1 MAERTAIEETV
12 ALLEATLESTRDAI
26 LVVDLNGRI
35 IRYNRRYLTIFGLT
49 ADLLESGGVDAVRA
63 ALADEIEDFD
73 GVMGASR
80 RIWSDPAREVSDTV
94 RFKDGRVFE
103 RFVAPHRIGT
113 DIVGLVWSF
122 RDVSHAARTEQALEQ
137 YRAFLEKA
145 QEVAHIGSWVAEL
158 DAPFRIGWSNETHH
172 IFAVPLGS
180 FDGTR
185 DAFLTFVHPDDRAA
199 VGASIDHA
207 AGGASAFDI
216 EHRIVRA
223 DGAVRWVHA
232 RADIVCD
239 AAGRAVRMIG
249 TIQDNTDRRQLEEQL
264 RQSQKLEAIG
274 RLAGGVAHDLN
285 NALTAIGGYAELA
298 LAEMTA
304 EHSAR
309 LDVEEIRRAAE
320 RAASVT
326 RQLLAFGRK
335 QLLEPRVFD
344 VNETIASLARML
356 DRLLGEDIELL
367 TRIGS
372 DVPPI
377 VADPGQLAQ
386 AIINLVVNARDAMP
400 SGGRLTIET
409 SFEDLDDAFAR
420 AHPPMPPGRYVVVSV
435 ADNGHGMSVETQLQ
449 IFEPFFTTK
458 EVGKGTGLG
467 LSMVYGTVKQSGGF
481 IFVDS
486 EAGRGATFRL
496 FFPPAPAGRIAK
508 ATAATAAKAAPATAT
523 LLIAEDETSVRNLV
537 ASTLKAEPYQLLLAA
552 SAEEAMDIAA
562 RHDGRIDLL
571 LTDAIMPGRSGIE
584 LANALVAARPGMPV
598 IVMSGYTE
606 ETLNV
611 HGLEHEIVLLQK
623 PFTPRELRQ
632 LIRDV
637 LAR

>member
-1 MAERTAIEETV
+1 
-12 ALLEATLESTRDAI
+12 
-26 LVVDLNGRI
+26 
-35 IRYNRRYLTIFGLT
+35 
-49 ADLLESGGVDAVRA
+49 
-63 ALADEIEDFD
+63 
-73 GVMGASR
+73 
-80 RIWSDPAREVSDTV
+80 
-94 RFKDGRVFE
+94 
-103 RFVAPHRIGT
+103 
-113 DIVGLVWSF
+113 
-122 RDVSHAARTEQALEQ
+122 
-137 YRAFLEKA
+137 
-145 QEVAHIGSWVAEL
+145 
-158 DAPFRIGWSNETHH
+158 
-172 IFAVPLGS
+172 
-180 FDGTR
+180 
-185 DAFLTFVHPDDRAA
+185 
-199 VGASIDHA
+199 
-207 AGGASAFDI
+207 
-216 EHRIVRA
+216 
-223 DGAVRWVHA
+223 
-232 RADIVCD
+232 
-239 AAGRAVRMIG
+239 
-249 TIQDNTDRRQLEEQL
+249 
-264 RQSQKLEAIG
+264 
-274 RLAGGVAHDLN
+274 
-285 NALTAIGGYAELA
+285 
-298 LAEMTA
+298 
-304 EHSAR
+304 
-309 LDVEEIRRAAE
+309 
-320 RAASVT
+320 
-326 RQLLAFGRK
+326 
-335 QLLEPRVFD
+335 
-344 VNETIASLARML
+344 
-356 DRLLGEDIELL
+356 
-367 TRIGS
+367 
-372 DVPPI
+372 VPPI